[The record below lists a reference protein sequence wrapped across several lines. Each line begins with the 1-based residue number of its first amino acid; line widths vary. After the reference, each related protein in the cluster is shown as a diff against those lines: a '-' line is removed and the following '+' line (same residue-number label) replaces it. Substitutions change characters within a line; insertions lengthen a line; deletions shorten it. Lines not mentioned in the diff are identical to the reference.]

1 MSFAAAERIAHAL
14 LYEGYALYPYRASS
28 LKNQQRWTFGGLF
41 PSGGVGEPSQ
51 LHSECLVRGL
61 CELDVRL
68 KFLQLFG
75 QQAVERQVTSPGPFE
90 LPAPEGGR
98 PLRGELRLALTELA
112 AGLHRVAVTV
122 KNLGAGDEP
131 KLRSFAAPHVLLH
144 ARSGGE
150 LVSMIDPPPELQAA
164 AEACR
169 NEVTWPVL
177 LAKDLML
184 CSPIILE
191 DFPRVAPESPADLF
205 DSSEIDE
212 ILILRILTL
221 TDAEKRE
228 ARADPRVAA
237 LMDRVESLTDAQR
250 AQLHGALRAS
260 FRPGE
265 HVRLRPQSRA
275 DVMDIALDG
284 RLATVVDVEHFV
296 GGVMHL
302 VVTVDE
308 DPGANRFFFLP
319 TEVERV

>member
-1 MSFAAAERIAHAL
+1 MSFADADRIARAL

-28 LKNQQRWTFGGLF
+28 LKNQQRWTFGGLY
-41 PSGGVGEPSQ
+41 PPGGVGEPSR
-51 LHSECLVRGL
+51 LHSECLLRGPCDL
-61 CELDVRL
+61 EVRL

-75 QQAVERQVTSPGPFE
+75 QQALERQVSAPGPFAF
-90 LPAPEGGR
+90 PAPEDGR
-98 PLRGELRLALTELA
+98 PLRGELTLTVTSLG
-112 AGLHRVAVTV
+112 AGVHRVGVTV
-122 KNLGAGDEP
+122 KNLGEDEEP
-131 KLRSFAAPHVLLH
+131 RLRSFAAPHVLLH
-144 ARSGGE
+144 ARGGGE
-150 LVSMIDPPPELQAA
+150 LVSMVDPPPELQGAA
-164 AEACR
+164 AACR
-169 NEVTWPVL
+169 NDVTWPVL

-191 DFPRVAPESPADLF
+191 DFPRVAPESPTDLF

-237 LMDRVESLTDAQR
+237 LMDRVEALTEAQR

-265 HVRLRPQSRA
+265 QVRLRPHSRA
-275 DVMDIALDG
+275 DVMDVALDG

-302 VVTVDE
+302 VVTVNE
-308 DPGANRFFFLP
+308 DPGAHRFFFLP
-319 TEVERV
+319 SEVERA